1 MSGLDTQRL
10 STAIDGV
17 RVIMNDENTTD
28 IQCDITSPRGT
39 PYESGVFIMKLA
51 LGADFPT
58 APPKAYFEEDDICVN
73 TLKKDWSPNLG
84 IKHIITVI
92 RCLLIDPNPES
103 VLNEEAGR
111 LLLDKYEDFAQH
123 AKLMTEIH
131 AKSMGVVTVIVKK
144 REQHPLDL
152 RQPRSAPQRRGRARE
167 RSRSSG
173 YKTNTC
179 LWHYV
184 T

>member
-1 MSGLDTQRL
+1 MS
-10 STAIDGV
+10 
-17 RVIMNDENTTD
+17 DENITD
-28 IQCDITSPRGT
+28 IQCDITGPQGT
-39 PYESGVFIMKLA
+39 PYESGVFRMKLA
-51 LGADFPT
+51 LGVDFPT
-58 APPKAYFEEDDICVN
+58 APPKAYFVTRIFHPNVSTEGEICVN

-167 RSRSSG
+167 RSCSSG